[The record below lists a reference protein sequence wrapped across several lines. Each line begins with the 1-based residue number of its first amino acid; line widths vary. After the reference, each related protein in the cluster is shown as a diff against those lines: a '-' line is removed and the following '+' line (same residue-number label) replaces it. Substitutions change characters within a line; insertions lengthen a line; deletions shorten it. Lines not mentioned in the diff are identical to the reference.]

1 MPGAAVPGAAVP
13 AVRSRQRLGAGD
25 EAKAERGPTRKLLPA
40 ARVERVGASIS
51 KMKEPL
57 KRIESALK
65 ALAVTWLQKLRC
77 LLEGRNGRVREGHG
91 ASPGEHGV
99 PEISISKLPQGLFS
113 PRLAAPD
120 FHPRIPEPQ
129 TLERL
134 WLGWWQ
140 IPPPPGCLDRC
151 LAESAP
157 LRPSVLPVRLSCP
170 SVCPAR
176 PPARQQLSRG
186 LVALHSE
193 QAGSPQPRPRD
204 LPRGF
209 CRAGAAGGRAVA
221 QSPGRLQPAELLG
234 SGKKGLLVKN
244 C

>member
-1 MPGAAVPGAAVP
+1 
-13 AVRSRQRLGAGD
+13 
-25 EAKAERGPTRKLLPA
+25 
-40 ARVERVGASIS
+40 
-51 KMKEPL
+51 MKEPL

-65 ALAVTWLQKLRC
+65 ALAVMWLQKLLC

-176 PPARQQLSRG
+176 PSVLPGPQLGSSSPAGWLPSILSR
-186 LVALHSE
+186 
-193 QAGSPQPRPRD
+193 RD
-204 LPRGF
+204 HPNPVPGT
-209 CRAGAAGGRAVA
+209 CREVSAV
-221 QSPGRLQPAELLG
+221 LELLAAEPWRRAPG
-234 SGKKGLLVKN
+234 GCSLLSSWGVEKRVF
-244 C
+244 